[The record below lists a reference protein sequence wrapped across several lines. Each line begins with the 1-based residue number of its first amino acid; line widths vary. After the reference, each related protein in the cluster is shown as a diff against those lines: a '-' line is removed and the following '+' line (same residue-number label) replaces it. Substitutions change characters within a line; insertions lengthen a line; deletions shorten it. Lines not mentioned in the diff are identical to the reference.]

1 MFRLMRY
8 FAIAS
13 LFGFVVVTALL
24 GYLYRQT
31 AVNNLTELAEEKN
44 VATTLGFANSLWPE
58 VVPYIESTKYH
69 APASLI
75 SHPDI
80 PSLHASVIE
89 QVAGLSVVKVKIYNP
104 SGLTV
109 FSTELEQI
117 GSSEENNAGFLAAW
131 QGNVI
136 SELTHRDTFNAF
148 DGVIEDQ
155 DVLATYMP
163 IRSEGRTGDIV
174 GVIELYSNITPLL
187 QRVNTVRRNVV
198 LGVAGILASLYVV
211 LVLLVHNADRIIRTQ
226 QLERDQAQREL
237 RQQHRSLATFK
248 ERERLA
254 RELHDSLGQVL
265 GFVKMQS
272 QAALELYEQNR
283 TQEGFSHLQR
293 LIDTVQNAH
302 VDVREYILN
311 LQSGVPEDQDFVGA
325 LESHLEKFSRFSDVR
340 ARLRTPSPTFTPDL
354 HPHAEAQLLRITQEA
369 LTNIRKH
376 ANAQQA
382 TITLGENEHETH
394 ITIADDGN
402 GFELENIPPPN
413 GHHVG
418 LQIMRE
424 RAAEIGGRVE
434 VRTAPNRGTE
444 IFVAVSKSD
453 ECREGALS
461 HLLDREC
468 PSVANGST
476 LGDSPL
482 GDTPLEV
489 FLVDRTT
496 AQRATAQP
504 DRNGQS

>member
-13 LFGFVVVTALL
+13 LVGFVIVTALL

-58 VVPYIESTKYH
+58 VVPFIEATKYH
-69 APASLI
+69 APETLI
-75 SHPDI
+75 AHPDI

-104 SGLTV
+104 NGLTV

-117 GSSEENNAGFLAAW
+117 GSSEEDNVGFLSAW

-163 IRSEGRTGDIV
+163 IRSEGRTGNII

-187 QRVNTVRRNVV
+187 HRVNTVQRNIV

-226 QLERDQAQREL
+226 QMERDQAQREL

-283 TQEGFSHLQR
+283 TQEGFSHLKR

-302 VDVREYILN
+302 VDVRECILN
-311 LQSGVPEDQDFVGA
+311 LQSGVPEDQDFIAA

-340 ARLRTPSPTFTPDL
+340 TKLKTPSPTFTPDL
-354 HPHAEAQLLRITQEA
+354 HPQAEAQLLRITQEA

-376 ANAQQA
+376 ANASQA
-382 TITLGENEHETH
+382 TVTLGENEDETY
-394 ITIADDGN
+394 IIIADDGN
-402 GFELENIPPPN
+402 GFEMNNVPPPH

-424 RAAEIGGRVE
+424 RAAEIGGRVGI
-434 VRTAPNRGTE
+434 RSTPNRGTE
-444 IFVAVSKSD
+444 VFVAVSKGD
-453 ECREGALS
+453 ECREESLS
-461 HLLDREC
+461 PPVDEE
-468 PSVANGST
+468 PSSFPNGSSSN
-476 LGDSPL
+476 DSPHSSIDL
-482 GDTPLEV
+482 
-489 FLVDRTT
+489 RI
-496 AQRATAQP
+496 AQHMSTQP
-504 DRNGQS
+504 HRNGHS